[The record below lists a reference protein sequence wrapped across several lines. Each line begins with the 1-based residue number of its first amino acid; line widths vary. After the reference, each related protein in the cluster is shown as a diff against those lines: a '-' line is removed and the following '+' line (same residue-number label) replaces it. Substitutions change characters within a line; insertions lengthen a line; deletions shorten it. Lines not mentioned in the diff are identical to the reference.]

1 MKNFFPLLLIIG
13 VLFFSSCGNGSNDP
27 LPVVSPADS
36 STTGSYV
43 TTWFDGEGFVMKDL
57 ALNGVSKIQLH
68 ASDVYDATDSLWI
81 CKIELIDAFKNQL
94 EMNLTAYGSSATGT
108 FTVNDNSSTLTDYT
122 NGKNQVYSVAQG
134 SLINVTQSSYPI
146 KGSLSL
152 TLYYN
157 HTTTYSSS
165 STDSFQINN

>member
-1 MKNFFPLLLIIG
+1 
-13 VLFFSSCGNGSNDP
+13 
-27 LPVVSPADS
+27 
-36 STTGSYV
+36 
-43 TTWFDGEGFVMKDL
+43 MKDL

-94 EMNLTAYGSSATGT
+94 EMNLTAYGSSATGA
-108 FTVNDNSSTLTDYT
+108 FTVKDNSSTLTDYT

-157 HTTTYSSS
+157 HTTTYSNS
-165 STDSFQINN
+165 STDTFQINN